1 MPKELPG
8 IGLVYELQEVAA
20 LLDVSVYTVQR
31 DYRRG
36 QLPGRK
42 FGRRVLFTGAAIKG
56 FLESGRPARRGS
68 KGQPEQQG
76 QAATRPAPSTRE
88 QKELIEK
95 NRILDAMRLSGNYR
109 KAAAKRLDISE
120 VTLRARFKKYNLEFP
135 SNRGIKS

>member
-20 LLDVSVYTVQR
+20 LLDVSIYTVQR
-31 DYRRG
+31 DFRRG

-76 QAATRPAPSTRE
+76 QADQRPAPSTRE
-88 QKELIEK
+88 QKDLIEK
-95 NRILDAMRLSGNYR
+95 NRIIDAMKLTGNYR
-109 KAAAKRLDISE
+109 KEAAKKMGFSV
-120 VTLRARFKKYNLEFP
+120 VTLQAKFKKYGLEFP